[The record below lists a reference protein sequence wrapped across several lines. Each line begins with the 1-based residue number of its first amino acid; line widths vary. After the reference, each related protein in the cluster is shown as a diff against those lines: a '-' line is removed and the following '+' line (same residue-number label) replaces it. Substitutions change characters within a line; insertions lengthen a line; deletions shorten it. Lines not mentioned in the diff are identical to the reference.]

1 MAYDL
6 STHSPGVVA
15 RHADRCPARNGGR
28 CTCGPLGFRAERD
41 GRPLGPL
48 LETEAQARA
57 YARGNAT
64 DAAEANQSPTFGAA
78 LDAFIAQTGGSPE
91 LERSLALVDE
101 LEDREL
107 ESLRRRHLQ
116 AELDRLDRAGLS
128 PQRIESVVDAL
139 RTFFAWAVDERLI
152 SHSPAEALI
161 VGRTGDFPAAPG
173 LQTAPDGMI
182 PDHVIWLSLKVAT
195 VAFVLIAL
203 ILVAESV

>member
-6 STHSPGVVA
+6 STHSPGVIA
-15 RHADRCPARNGGR
+15 RHADRCPARSGGR
-28 CTCGPLGFRAERD
+28 CTCGPLGFRAERG
-41 GRPLGPL
+41 GRALGPL
-48 LETEAQARA
+48 VETEAEARA
-57 YARGNAT
+57 FARGNT
-64 DAAEANQSPTFGAA
+64 SDAPDDQPATFGAA

-101 LEDREL
+101 LENREL
-107 ESLRRRHLQ
+107 ESIRRRHLQ

-128 PQRIESVVDAL
+128 PQRIEGVVDAM
-139 RTFFAWAVDERLI
+139 RTFFAWAVDERLVG
-152 SHSPAEALI
+152 HSPAEALI
-161 VGRTGDFPAAPG
+161 VGRTDHVTTAPG
-173 LQTAPDGMI
+173 VTMAPDGMI

>member
-6 STHSPGVVA
+6 STHSPGVIA
-15 RHADRCPARNGGR
+15 RHADRCPARGGGR

-41 GRPLGPL
+41 GRAIGPMM
-48 LETEAQARA
+48 ETESQARA
-57 YARGNAT
+57 YARGNPGETAG
-64 DAAEANQSPTFGAA
+64 DDPPTFGAA

-101 LEDREL
+101 LEGREL
-107 ESLRRRHLQ
+107 EGIRRRHLQ
-116 AELDRLDRAGLS
+116 AELDRLERAGLS
-128 PQRIESVVDAL
+128 PRRIELVADAL

-152 SHSPAEALI
+152 GHSPADALI
-161 VGRTGDFPAAPG
+161 VGREQQPA
-173 LQTAPDGMI
+173 TAGAAAVPDGMV
-182 PDHVIWLSLKVAT
+182 PDHVIWMSLKVAT

>member
-6 STHSPGVVA
+6 STPSPGVIA

-28 CTCGPLGFRAERD
+28 CTCGPLGFRAERA

-48 LETEAQARA
+48 METEAEARA
-57 YARGNAT
+57 YASHNTSDGPEDRP
-64 DAAEANQSPTFGAA
+64 PTFGAA

-107 ESLRRRHLQ
+107 ESIRRRHLQ

-128 PQRIESVVDAL
+128 PHRIEGVVDAM

-152 SHSPAEALI
+152 GHSPAEALI
-161 VGRTGDFPAAPG
+161 VGRTDHVTTAPG
-173 LQTAPDGMI
+173 VMGAADGMV

>member
-6 STHSPGVVA
+6 STHSPGVIA

-57 YARGNAT
+57 YARGNGT
-64 DAAEANQSPTFGAA
+64 DTAEEDQPPTFGDA

-107 ESLRRRHLQ
+107 HAIRRRHLQ
-116 AELDRLDRAGLS
+116 AELDRLDRAGLA
-128 PQRIESVVDAL
+128 PQRIEAVADAL
-139 RTFFAWAVDERLI
+139 VAFFDWAVDERLI
-152 SHSPAEALI
+152 DYSPADALI
-161 VGRTGDFPAAPG
+161 VGRFDTPRVAQPATPE
-173 LQTAPDGMI
+173 GMV